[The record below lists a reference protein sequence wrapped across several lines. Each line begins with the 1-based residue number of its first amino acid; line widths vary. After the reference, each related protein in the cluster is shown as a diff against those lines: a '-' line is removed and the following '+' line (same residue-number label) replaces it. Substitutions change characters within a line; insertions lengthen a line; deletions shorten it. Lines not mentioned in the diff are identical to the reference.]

1 MRRGL
6 IKSARGE
13 VVDFDDLIAKA
24 SQKPLNKKTTEV
36 KKKIKES
43 TSKVKL
49 RGHTP
54 QIPQEEKTPAEV
66 TQITLPM
73 TLKKKK
79 ETQETA
85 N

>member
-24 SQKPLNKKTTEV
+24 SQKPLNKKMTEV

-49 RGHTP
+49 TGHTP
-54 QIPQEEKTPAEV
+54 RAPQEEKSPAEA

-73 TLKKKK
+73 SLKKKK
-79 ETQETA
+79 ETE
-85 N
+85 